1 MVLGK
6 AAIIRA
12 ILEAE
17 KNSKLFVDQSNFYNK
32 LDFGS
37 IEGTWFLKLMRV
49 LGPGG
54 SPAEV
59 AKGFRAARVHCIQLR
74 SMRGAFPG
82 ARVTSP
88 LRH

>member
-1 MVLGK
+1 
-6 AAIIRA
+6 
-12 ILEAE
+12 
-17 KNSKLFVDQSNFYNK
+17 
-32 LDFGS
+32 
-37 IEGTWFLKLMRV
+37 LMRV